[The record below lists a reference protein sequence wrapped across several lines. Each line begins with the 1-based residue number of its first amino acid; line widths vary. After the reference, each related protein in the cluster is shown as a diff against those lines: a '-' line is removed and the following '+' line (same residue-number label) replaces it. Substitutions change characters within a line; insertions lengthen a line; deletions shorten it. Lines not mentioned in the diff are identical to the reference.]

1 MTKQTLENECCI
13 TTAFYDDS
21 TLLKKIPTAMVKGAL
36 GLYTEFAHWVSEGY
50 QILQFDPYHSDSWP
64 LEDCNIEPIV
74 GLHKPVLFS
83 DITRNPLVWD
93 LEAEMKKIGV
103 NPRNKEASL
112 YKIHVKYSN
121 HDLRRIQ
128 GLFSASRRTPQE
140 VIEHALH
147 IQSGVASA
155 LKYDYEFWINCQ
167 GTFNINDKISVAEY
181 L

>member
-1 MTKQTLENECCI
+1 LINTVIINELGYKI
-13 TTAFYDDS
+13 DRDD
-21 TLLKKIPTAMVKGAL
+21 LLAAVEETIRSKGVKER
-36 GLYTEFAHWVSEGY
+36 TE
-50 QILQFDPYHSDSWP
+50 
-64 LEDCNIEPIV
+64 IV
-74 GLHKPVLFS
+74 IS
-83 DITRNPLVWD
+83 LVD
-93 LEAEMKKIGV
+93 EAEMKKIGV